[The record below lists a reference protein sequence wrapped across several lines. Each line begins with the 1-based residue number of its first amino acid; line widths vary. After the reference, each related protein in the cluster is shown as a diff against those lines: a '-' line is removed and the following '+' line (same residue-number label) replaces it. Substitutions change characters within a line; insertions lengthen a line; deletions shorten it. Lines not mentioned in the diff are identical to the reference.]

1 MRARALIAALLAAIT
16 LLPLATAAQA
26 DAGFDRL
33 MALKMSGKV
42 VLSWGTS
49 FPYSGPYEVFRD
61 GELIGRANA
70 SPFVDASAESA
81 YAQRYAV
88 TAASTFDSSD
98 LETMTATPRTLSQ
111 ARMIADPGNDSVPTT
126 SDLSYTT
133 FIPESRVL
141 ASGCVLSST
150 AYFEGDSRGFD
161 SNATTYRTR
170 VRAHVDW
177 RTGRASF
184 SASTRDSVLWDVI
197 TEPVTGF
204 SFPYS
209 ERKNA
214 GTEGITTSQIYGSSQ
229 QVIFTVI
236 HQEANPFCLVKAPI
250 SYNVTVSMWITG
262 EVTLYG
268 LYKPVP
274 NHEVYVRA
282 GAWPYTTIFRQTG
295 LSFVC
300 LYVNTGTC
308 TDRSY

>member
-16 LLPLATAAQA
+16 LSPLATAAQA

-81 YAQRYAV
+81 Y
-88 TAASTFDSSD
+88 
-98 LETMTATPRTLSQ
+98 
-111 ARMIADPGNDSVPTT
+111 
-126 SDLSYTT
+126 
-133 FIPESRVL
+133 
-141 ASGCVLSST
+141 
-150 AYFEGDSRGFD
+150 
-161 SNATTYRTR
+161 
-170 VRAHVDW
+170 
-177 RTGRASF
+177 
-184 SASTRDSVLWDVI
+184 
-197 TEPVTGF
+197 
-204 SFPYS
+204 
-209 ERKNA
+209 
-214 GTEGITTSQIYGSSQ
+214 
-229 QVIFTVI
+229 
-236 HQEANPFCLVKAPI
+236 
-250 SYNVTVSMWITG
+250 
-262 EVTLYG
+262 
-268 LYKPVP
+268 
-274 NHEVYVRA
+274 VRA